1 MKNKLKVGLFSVLV
15 ILLIVITLPSKADAA
30 TWVIDNDA
38 AAGQPGSSGI
48 TGGSWSYRGGGM
60 FNDHRINYGNGS
72 YAWNTHGIG
81 NSGRMNAY
89 AYINNRDFVGM
100 GNYYFVVNGSSMG
113 VSKIINQNTAPGGY
127 NYIGTINNVSART
140 NYHIM
145 LNNAGGGAIGA
156 DAVQFTQ

>member
-48 TGGSWSYRGGGM
+48 GGGSWTYRSGGM
-60 FNDHRINYGNGS
+60 FNDHRINYGNGF
-72 YAWNTHGIG
+72 YRWATHSIG

-89 AYINNRDFVGM
+89 AYINNRDFVGT
-100 GNYYFVVNGSSMG
+100 GNYHFTVNGSSMG
-113 VSKIINQNTAPGGY
+113 VSKNINQNTAPGGY
-127 NYIGTINNVSART
+127 NYIGTISAASART
-140 NYHIM
+140 NYNISVS
-145 LNNAGGGAIGA
+145 NAGGGAIGA
-156 DAVQFTQ
+156 DAVQLTQ